1 MTHWKTHTLFL
12 LCTIMLGTCMG
23 VLFYSDDSSAQPQN
37 EWNEIED
44 DINFD
49 VLHHIVSM
57 DLEGACELL
66 VPLPSV
72 SRVVFAD
79 FVCPGLTAGIVIY
92 FPFRGPPIIG

>member
-49 VLHHIVSM
+49 VLHHIV
-57 DLEGACELL
+57 C
-66 VPLPSV
+66 
-72 SRVVFAD
+72 VVFAD